1 MKIQV
6 YLRSVYGRQTIYP
19 FCEMA
24 KVFAALTNKKTLSK
38 MDVDKIKK
46 LGYTVETVADPGHS
60 IE

>member
-6 YLRSVYGRQTIYP
+6 YLRRVYGRETVYP

-38 MDVDKIKK
+38 MDIDKIKK
-46 LGYTVETVADPGHS
+46 LGYTVETVQDPESS